1 MHRLRKPLVLLGLAV
16 TGMTLA
22 VTGAG
27 AGTSGTTAAAAKLPK
42 GSVVKIGVA
51 VGPPFLLRTP
61 GGQWTSFSAELIRK
75 FGQAEGLKIEFVPT
89 SWPTMIAGL
98 QAHKYDLTQPINATP
113 ERRQVVKFS
122 APVSAA
128 GVLYFVPK
136 DSSYH
141 TLADL
146 NDSSVTIATISGSAE
161 EEVTRKLL
169 PKAKLRSLTSASVA
183 DLATEVVS
191 GRSNVFV
198 DSSYIAPPVMK
209 KFSLTTIPGYAS
221 KPNGIQPVSIG
232 FSLRKDEST
241 LLGQLNAF
249 IAAQKANGGLKRL
262 AAKWLTYDNI
272 LKG

>member
-1 MHRLRKPLVLLGLAV
+1 MHRRLLKGLTLVGMLA
-16 TGMTLA
+16 A
-22 VTGAG
+22 VAVVVAAAT
-27 AGTSGTTAAAAKLPK
+27 AGTSRTRTDAATLPK

-61 GGQWTSFSAELIRK
+61 SGTWTSFSAELIRQ
-75 FGQAEGLKIEFVPT
+75 FGQAEGLKIQFVAT

-98 QAHKYDLTQPINATP
+98 QANKYDLTQPINATP
-113 ERRQVVKFS
+113 ERRAVVNFS
-122 APVSAA
+122 SAVSAA

-136 DSSYH
+136 NSKYH

-146 NDSSVTIATISGSAE
+146 NNTSVTIATISGSAE

-198 DSSYIAPPVMK
+198 DSSYIAPPVTK
-209 KFSLTTIPGYAS
+209 KFGLTTIPSYAS
-221 KPNGIQPVSIG
+221 KPNGLEPVNIG
-232 FSLRKDEST
+232 FSMRKNEGT
-241 LLGQLNAF
+241 LLRELNAF
-249 IAAQKANGGLKRL
+249 IAKQKANGGLKKL